1 MYIRIAIGGLQNS
14 DGLGTYNVHIH
25 KRDWEDALKSTV
37 LACTDLTFA
46 LVSSIAAV
54 IA

>member
-1 MYIRIAIGGLQNS
+1 MYIRTAIGGLQNY
-14 DGLGTYNVHIH
+14 DGLGTYNI

-37 LACTDLTFA
+37 LAYTYLTQA
-46 LVSSIAAV
+46 LISSIAAV